1 MKWVETVEDGWNV
14 LVGADKEE
22 IVAVISDFEP
32 EGVKRNIF
40 GSGGVNERITEIL
53 GAMNM
58 TAE

>member
-1 MKWVETVEDGWNV
+1 M
-14 LVGADKEE
+14 VGADKEE
-22 IVAVISDFEP
+22 IVVVIGDFEP

-40 GSGGVNERITEIL
+40 GSGDVNERITEIL

>member
-1 MKWVETVEDGWNV
+1 M
-14 LVGADKEE
+14 VGADKEE

-32 EGVKRNIF
+32 EVVKRNIF